1 MYQMTNTD
9 DKLFG
14 FNVSEGKETGVGSD
28 SFSPT
33 TTTASGSGR
42 GSGGGE
48 ERKYECQYCCREFAN
63 SQALGGH
70 QNAHKKERQQL
81 KRVQQQQLHHSG
93 VGFGGLLYP
102 RNPIVSAFTPP
113 PHLLSAGPP
122 SPGPGHADWVYQP
135 SPFHVS
141 HGCAFP
147 SSSTP
152 GVTPGPAVFSCTTAG
167 YGRAHVYDV
176 AQVAAKP
183 SSFSKFSINKVPTST
198 AVDSAV
204 NDDSSGLDLKLSLA
218 TTGVVSLS
226 NEIAIGQLPK
236 QELGVL
242 KLFGFNVSEG
252 KETGVGSDSFSP
264 TTTTASGSGRGS
276 GGGEERKYECQYCC
290 REFANSQALGG
301 HQNAHKKERQ
311 QLKRVQQQQLH
322 HSGVGFGGLL
332 YPRNPIVSA
341 FTPPP
346 HLLSA
351 GPPSPGPGHAD
362 WVYQPSPFH
371 VSHGC
376 AFPSSSTPG
385 VTPGPA
391 VFSCTTAGYGRA
403 HVYDVAQVAAKPSS
417 FSKFSINKV
426 PTSTAVDSAVNDDS
440 SGLDL
445 KLSLATTGL

>member
-14 FNVSEGKETGVGSD
+14 FNVSEGEETGVGSD

-33 TTTASGSGR
+33 TTAASGSGR
-42 GSGGGE
+42 GSGGRGE

-122 SPGPGHADWVYQP
+122 FPGPGHADWVYQP

-147 SSSTP
+147 SSSAP

-176 AQVAAKP
+176 AQVATAP
-183 SSFSKFSINKVPTST
+183 SSYSKFSINKVPTST

-204 NDDSSGLDLKLSLA
+204 RDDSSGLDLKLSLA
-218 TTGVVSLS
+218 TTGVVSMS
-226 NEIAIGQLPK
+226 NEIAMGQL
-236 QELGVL
+236 QI
-242 KLFGFNVSEG
+242 
-252 KETGVGSDSFSP
+252 
-264 TTTTASGSGRGS
+264 
-276 GGGEERKYECQYCC
+276 
-290 REFANSQALGG
+290 
-301 HQNAHKKERQ
+301 
-311 QLKRVQQQQLH
+311 
-322 HSGVGFGGLL
+322 
-332 YPRNPIVSA
+332 RN
-341 FTPPP
+341 
-346 HLLSA
+346 LE
-351 GPPSPGPGHAD
+351 
-362 WVYQPSPFH
+362 W
-371 VSHGC
+371 
-376 AFPSSSTPG
+376 
-385 VTPGPA
+385 
-391 VFSCTTAGYGRA
+391 
-403 HVYDVAQVAAKPSS
+403 
-417 FSKFSINKV
+417 
-426 PTSTAVDSAVNDDS
+426 
-440 SGLDL
+440 
-445 KLSLATTGL
+445 

>member
-14 FNVSEGKETGVGSD
+14 FNVSEGEETGVGSD

-42 GSGGGE
+42 GSGGGGE

-122 SPGPGHADWVYQP
+122 SPGPGHTDWVYQP

-147 SSSTP
+147 SSSAP

-176 AQVAAKP
+176 AQVATAP
-183 SSFSKFSINKVPTST
+183 SSYSKFSINKVPTST

-204 NDDSSGLDLKLSLA
+204 SDDSSGLDLKLSLA
-218 TTGVVSLS
+218 TTGVSL
-226 NEIAIGQLPK
+226 L
-236 QELGVL
+236 L
-242 KLFGFNVSEG
+242 
-252 KETGVGSDSFSP
+252 DSLCLCAL
-264 TTTTASGSGRGS
+264 TRDERGIY
-276 GGGEERKYECQYCC
+276 RLQ
-290 REFANSQALGG
+290 
-301 HQNAHKKERQ
+301 
-311 QLKRVQQQQLH
+311 
-322 HSGVGFGGLL
+322 
-332 YPRNPIVSA
+332 
-341 FTPPP
+341 
-346 HLLSA
+346 
-351 GPPSPGPGHAD
+351 
-362 WVYQPSPFH
+362 
-371 VSHGC
+371 
-376 AFPSSSTPG
+376 
-385 VTPGPA
+385 
-391 VFSCTTAGYGRA
+391 
-403 HVYDVAQVAAKPSS
+403 
-417 FSKFSINKV
+417 
-426 PTSTAVDSAVNDDS
+426 
-440 SGLDL
+440 
-445 KLSLATTGL
+445 